1 MAAALAM
8 TWVPL
13 CASHREV
20 GEQSRRCAVRF
31 APENTSPDGAA
42 NFSIA
47 SVPQFGRH
55 TGKPQL
61 FSFGSFVSVRT
72 FFGSIY
78 RCEKRLGAR
87 RSAHFARQR
96 LTEGNI
102 FAIDR
107 NGGVIV
113 LLDLGAIHCDS
124 SKQAFG
130 RSEEHTSELQ
140 SRQY

>member
-1 MAAALAM
+1 MAASLAM

-31 APENTSPDGAA
+31 SPENTSPDGTA

-55 TGKPQL
+55 SGKPQL
-61 FSFGSFVSVRT
+61 FSFGSFALVRP
-72 FFGSIY
+72 FFSGID

-87 RSAHFARQR
+87 RSVHLTRERF
-96 LTEGNI
+96 TEGNI
-102 FAIDR
+102 LAVER
-107 NGGVIV
+107 N
-113 LLDLGAIHCDS
+113 
-124 SKQAFG
+124 
-130 RSEEHTSELQ
+130 R
-140 SRQY
+140 